1 MSIQDRMYA
10 AFDLFIGELCTKAEV
25 KLHIKFTGDDIRC
38 ASTRLQVRNLKA
50 GGGEIGV
57 TFIPLG
63 GGEFGQCGERFMHG
77 IISQMRISNM
87 ALSAFYLQI
96 PRDGATTAIFHHI
109 AYG

>member
-1 MSIQDRMYA
+1 M
-10 AFDLFIGELCTKAEV
+10 
-25 KLHIKFTGDDIRC
+25 
-38 ASTRLQVRNLKA
+38 
-50 GGGEIGV
+50 
-57 TFIPLG
+57 G